1 MKHILT
7 PLDLLKKKS
16 KPDINK
22 NVLRNKIQ
30 LTARNLIK
38 EINAFENNNILLGH
52 LTAQIEVRDSL
63 VAILGSDGYMKQIK
77 GKSNLLKKEVK
88 VSYQPKVIRASISDK
103 QTINHVM
110 KQLISHAILFH
121 NKALKEENE
130 VDINFTKGLVKEYYT
145 ICNSLSDVLIKSNY
159 SKLKS
164 LL

>member
-1 MKHILT
+1 MT
-7 PLDLLKKKS
+7 PLDLLNNKRS
-16 KPDINK
+16 TTDINK

-38 EINAFENNNILLGH
+38 EMNTHNNPVLLGH
-52 LTAQIEVRDSL
+52 LMAQVEVRNSL
-63 VAILGSDGYMKQIK
+63 VNILGSDGYMKQIQ
-77 GKSNLLKKEVK
+77 GKLNLLKKEVEVNYHK
-88 VSYQPKVIRASISDK
+88 KIIKTSIPDK

-130 VDINFTKGLVKEYYT
+130 VDIDFTKGLVKEYYT
-145 ICNSLSDVLIKSNY
+145 ICNSLSDVLMKSNY
-159 SKLKS
+159 TKLKS